1 MVRATRRTALI
12 VAAFAFAPVAHATQ
26 PEQLRRPIQLPTDPV
41 DPSSIAASLST
52 VGTKST
58 PDRPSTHANSEPPAP
73 IAEQPV
79 SAARKTDLPSYKGT
93 VRLPLDADGEG
104 AVLFS
109 QSDTNRVRVVNDRIK
124 TVIHDEGRAEITSTE
139 DGVLFVKFAP
149 GSSATSFYIIT
160 ESLRTF
166 KIVATLA
173 DVPAV
178 QLLLE
183 PRDAAPTRA
192 IASNEDEAAGTAGHA
207 VSVIKAMVTNQDIPA
222 FEKRSTDAVVTIGSL
237 QALVLAEFV
246 GDQYVGRTLLVQ
258 PGPSRS
264 IDERE
269 VAREIPGTIAV
280 LLTPTPAPEQPW
292 IIYWVGRHV

>member
-1 MVRATRRTALI
+1 MVRVTRRAALI
-12 VAAFAFAPVAHATQ
+12 VAALAIAPVAQA
-26 PEQLRRPIQLPTDPV
+26 EQEQIRRPIQLPTDPV
-41 DPSSIAASLST
+41 DPSAVAASLST

-58 PDRPSTHANSEPPAP
+58 PAPVIAPANQAAPASTTEQSAPATRK
-73 IAEQPV
+73 AE
-79 SAARKTDLPSYKGT
+79 LPNYKGT
-93 VRLPLDADGEG
+93 VKLTLDADGEG

-124 TVIHDEGRAEITSTE
+124 TVIHDEGRVDITSTE

-149 GSSATSFYIIT
+149 GSSATSFYIVT

-183 PRDAAPTRA
+183 PRDASPTRA
-192 IASNEDEAAGTAGHA
+192 IASNEDDAEGTVGHA
-207 VSVIKAMVTNQDIPA
+207 VSVIKAMATNQDLPA
-222 FEKRSTDAVVTIGSL
+222 YERRSTNVVVAIGSL

-246 GDQYVGRTLLVQ
+246 GEQFVGRTLLVQ
-258 PGPSRS
+258 PAPGRD
-264 IDERE
+264 IDERA
-269 VAREIPGTIAV
+269 VARGIPGTIAV
-280 LLTPTPAPEQPW
+280 LLTPTPVPEQPW

>member
-1 MVRATRRTALI
+1 MI
-12 VAAFAFAPVAHATQ
+12 VAALAIAPVVQA
-26 PEQLRRPIQLPTDPV
+26 EQEQIRRPIQLPTDPA
-41 DPSSIAASLST
+41 DPSAIAASLST

-58 PDRPSTHANSEPPAP
+58 PAPLVAPAKQAPPSSTTEQSAPPTTK
-73 IAEQPV
+73 AE
-79 SAARKTDLPSYKGT
+79 LPNYKGT
-93 VRLPLDADGEG
+93 VKLTLDADGEG

-124 TVIHDEGRAEITSTE
+124 TVIHDEGRVDITSTE

-192 IASNEDEAAGTAGHA
+192 IANNEDDSGGAAGHA
-207 VSVIKAMVTNQDIPA
+207 VSVIKAMATNQDLPA
-222 FEKRSTDAVVTIGSL
+222 YERRSTNVVVAIGSL

-246 GDQYVGRTLLVQ
+246 SEQYIGRTLLVQ
-258 PGPSRS
+258 PASGRD
-264 IDERE
+264 IDERA